1 MGIPSK
7 EKHMTQLEILQNSR
21 AALNTKADEARA
33 RGDAAT
39 YHQLVDQMI
48 ELEDAFLDAGGELPP
63 VG

>member
-1 MGIPSK
+1 
-7 EKHMTQLEILQNSR
+7 MTRLEILQTRR
-21 AALNTKADEARA
+21 AILNAEANEART

-63 VG
+63 PSCKS